1 MTQRA
6 SPLAVTFYLS
16 WVSAHVRPVN
26 NDTLRTH
33 TNTPKQ
39 THSART
45 GSLVVFVFAVAVVI
59 MIVACDVVID
69 AVDVDGDG
77 GGEGVGGTGVG
88 AVVGGPRHRFQNRA
102 SARVSNFKRYLA
114 LVQTSDIVVQPRRK
128 SMACAHTK
136 MSAHANAV

>member
-69 AVDVDGDG
+69 AVDVGGDG

-88 AVVGGPRHRFQNRA
+88 AVVGGPRA